1 MRSKIIILGLGFLLM
16 SCLAQDNQ
24 QFKGCH
30 FGDNTEI
37 CLILPE
43 VGCGDCIAG
52 GLRFLFENQEAFNNN
67 QNRNKVIFTA
77 ISSKKMLYR
86 ALSDID
92 ICNLYCE
99 IDTLNQFLLPSPDGF
114 YPIVVYLTKGQIH
127 KIDIQNPYNDVLPLL
142 KTKLYEK

>member
-1 MRSKIIILGLGFLLM
+1 MRNKIIVLILGVMLM
-16 SCLAQDNQ
+16 SCLTQGNQ
-24 QFKGCH
+24 QFKNCH
-30 FGDNTEI
+30 FDENIET

-52 GLRFLFENQEAFNNN
+52 GLMFLSENQEAFNNN

-77 ISSKKMLYR
+77 VTSKKMLDR

-99 IDTLNQFLLPSPDGF
+99 IDTLNIYLLPSPDGL
-114 YPIVVYLTKGQIH
+114 YPIVVYLTKGRIQ
-127 KIDIQNPYNDVLPLL
+127 KIDIQNPYNDALALL